1 MYNYKGIIVSGTHYV
16 YEDNDVKKVKDSNN
30 SVSHNDYTEKEI
42 YCITTESK
50 KIQIGKVT
58 FADYDDLTPHDCDYL
73 KEWIHDKTGDANL
86 KNYDIHKNINGGL
99 VDTKI
104 KLQNGSSKWLS
115 NVSIGD
121 VLIDNIRV
129 LGVVKILPRDMKIK
143 TIKVDNQ
150 GITGGSNIQIMD
162 KHKQICI
169 NIMDKKV
176 PISYTDKPLY
186 HLITDRAGYYLQ
198 DLYIGDYSIG
208 MSLFFKEDQLS
219 ILSAI

>member
-1 MYNYKGIIVSGTHYV
+1 IINNIMDALRRFMTINTVLSNVGQGFTDFGISLIMSLDPAACFDKDTQLLMSDGSVKTISTLDIGDSLFYDGRVTSVIKITSKGSQMYNYKGIIVSGTHYV

-115 NVSIGD
+115 NVSI
-121 VLIDNIRV
+121 
-129 LGVVKILPRDMKIK
+129 
-143 TIKVDNQ
+143 
-150 GITGGSNIQIMD
+150 
-162 KHKQICI
+162 
-169 NIMDKKV
+169 
-176 PISYTDKPLY
+176 
-186 HLITDRAGYYLQ
+186 
-198 DLYIGDYSIG
+198 
-208 MSLFFKEDQLS
+208 
-219 ILSAI
+219 